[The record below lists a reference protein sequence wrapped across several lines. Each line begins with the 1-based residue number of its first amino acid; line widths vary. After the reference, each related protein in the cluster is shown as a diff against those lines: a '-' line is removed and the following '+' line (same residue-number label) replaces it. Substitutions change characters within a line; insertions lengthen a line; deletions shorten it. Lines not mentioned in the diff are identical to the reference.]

1 MDFPCGIIG
10 KEFIS
15 QCRRHKNA
23 GSIPGLEISHEGGN
37 GNPLQYSWQEN
48 SMDRGVWHT
57 IVHRV
62 AEFSTTGH
70 CLSTTTTTYHKR
82 HCEVKVAQLCL
93 TLCDPMD
100 YTVHAVLQARMLE
113 WVAFPFS
120 RGSSH
125 PRDWTQVSRIGAG
138 FFMSEPRGKPKTNL
152 VGSLCLLQQI
162 FPIQESNQGLLY
174 CRQIFYPLS
183 YQGSPQKALK
193 LLVKTRSFLFST
205 SPPSF
210 IVCWYFDDGHFDQCE
225 VIFHCSSMYI
235 SLIMSSVT
243 HFSCV
248 Y

>member
-1 MDFPCGIIG
+1 M
-10 KEFIS
+10 
-15 QCRRHKNA
+15 
-23 GSIPGLEISHEGGN
+23 
-37 GNPLQYSWQEN
+37 
-48 SMDRGVWHT
+48 
-57 IVHRV
+57 
-62 AEFSTTGH
+62 
-70 CLSTTTTTYHKR
+70 
-82 HCEVKVAQLCL
+82 KVAQLCL

-125 PRDWTQVSRIGAG
+125 PRNWTQVSRIGGG
-138 FFMSEPRGKPKTNL
+138 FFMSEPRGNPKTNV

-174 CRQIFYPLS
+174 CRQIFYPLG

-193 LLVKTRSFLFST
+193 LLVKTRSSLFST